1 MKFIKVLSVLLF
13 LIVTVNAKGLK
24 APYFEL
30 KDENGNIVKLT
41 DLKGYVTVLIFW
53 RTKCTTCKK
62 DLPILS
68 FLPDEY
74 KGKPVKFYAIVI
86 DTDDIN
92 EIKKAK
98 EEIGF
103 DLPVLIGDYKIVKD
117 YNIFGTPII
126 YILRKDLTIGKRFFG
141 ETSLK
146 RLKKYIN
153 KFLGE

>member
-1 MKFIKVLSVLLF
+1 MKFIKVLIVLLF

-53 RTKCTTCKK
+53 KTTCKTCK
-62 DLPILS
+62 KELPILS

-74 KGKPVKFYAIVI
+74 KGKPVKFYAVVI
-86 DTDDIN
+86 DADDIN

-103 DLPVLIGDYKIVKD
+103 DLPVLIADHKTITK
-117 YNIFGTPII
+117 YNIYGTPII
-126 YILRKDLTIGKRFFG
+126 YILRKDLTIGKIFIG